1 MNRTVEAALVG
12 CILCLDMNG
21 RVSQRFGILSGRG
34 LEKKRSRTRSARR
47 MTVIRRKGE
56 DAGKWDQ
63 GRESTGR
70 IWV

>member
-1 MNRTVEAALVG
+1 
-12 CILCLDMNG
+12 MNG

-34 LEKKRSRTRSARR
+34 SEKKRSRTRSARR